1 MKRIVF
7 LFMATISLASCSK
20 KVNSFLLNDY
30 NSVEGINI
38 GMPINDA
45 LKILDKKH
53 YVEKSKVPAMDD
65 DPITYEYLVYD
76 KKTKKQTLF
85 SFNGGYNKKNLN
97 NVFRIVIKNPRYKT
111 PEGTSVGMNVK
122 ELKQKTQLKSA
133 DFNFQDGLYLLSG
146 KFDGGYWIE
155 LDKTKNYDFNFEKPS
170 LKKIPDDLK
179 VKGIVFF

>member
-7 LFMATISLASCSK
+7 LIMTITTLASCSK

-30 NSVEGINI
+30 NSVESIHI
-38 GMPINDA
+38 GMPINEA

-53 YVEKSKVPAMDD
+53 HVEKSKVPALDD
-65 DPITYEYLVYD
+65 DPGSYEYLVYD
-76 KKTKKQTLF
+76 KKTKKETLF
-85 SFNGGYNKKNLN
+85 SFNGGFNKKNKD
-97 NVFRIVIKNPRYKT
+97 NVFRIVIKNPNYKT
-111 PEGTSVGMNVK
+111 PDGTSVGMNIK

-146 KFDGGYWIE
+146 KFDGGYWID
-155 LDKTKNYDFNFEKPS
+155 LDKTKNYDFNYEKPS

-179 VKGIVFF
+179 VKGIVLF

>member
-7 LFMATISLASCSK
+7 LIMTIITLASCSK

-30 NSVEGINI
+30 NTVEGIKI

-45 LKILDKKH
+45 LKVLDKKH
-53 YVEKSKVPAMDD
+53 HVEKSKVPAMDD

-76 KKTKKQTLF
+76 KKTKK
-85 SFNGGYNKKNLN
+85 NLN
-97 NVFRIVIKNPRYKT
+97 NVFRIVIKNPKYKT

-155 LDKTKNYDFNFEKPS
+155 LDKTKNYDFNYEKPS
-170 LKKIPDDLK
+170 LKKIPGDLK
-179 VKGIVFF
+179 VKGIVLF

>member
-20 KVNSFLLNDY
+20 KVNSFLLNNY

-76 KKTKKQTLF
+76 KKTKKQTL
-85 SFNGGYNKKNLN
+85 
-97 NVFRIVIKNPRYKT
+97 
-111 PEGTSVGMNVK
+111 K
-122 ELKQKTQLKSA
+122 E
-133 DFNFQDGLYLLSG
+133 
-146 KFDGGYWIE
+146 
-155 LDKTKNYDFNFEKPS
+155 
-170 LKKIPDDLK
+170 
-179 VKGIVFF
+179 